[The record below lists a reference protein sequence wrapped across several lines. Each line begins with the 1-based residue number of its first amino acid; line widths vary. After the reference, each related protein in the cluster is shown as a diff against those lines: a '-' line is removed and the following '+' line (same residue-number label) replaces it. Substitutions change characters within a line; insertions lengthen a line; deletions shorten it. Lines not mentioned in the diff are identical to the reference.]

1 MSTTTRTGGGPPKDV
16 AYDDVNELIATATRL
31 MQKDAA
37 PDTLTPDDVRKIGEE
52 LDIPARYV
60 DQALEALA
68 RRREEQARE
77 AQAKERL
84 ARLRRVKARRA
95 AWVGAAVVGV
105 LAVSGLVMR
114 NGLTSTLADVARQ
127 RAQVRNV
134 VERRESLRARQDTL
148 TPGLARDAELSGA
161 DNRVAIEQRRYDERA
176 ADYNASA
183 TSFPT
188 GWVVR
193 LTGLPPVLPLSSE
206 VSTW

>member
-1 MSTTTRTGGGPPKDV
+1 MGESTRTRQASETI

-37 PDTLTPDDVRKIGEE
+37 PETLTPDDLRRIGEE

-77 AQAKERL
+77 AQARERL
-84 ARLRRVKARRA
+84 ARQRRA
-95 AWVGAAVVGV
+95 RLRQTAWVGVAVAAVVAG
-105 LAVSGLVMR
+105 SGLMVR

-134 VERRESLRARQDTL
+134 VERRESLRARVDML
-148 TPGLARDAELSGA
+148 TPGPSRDAELAGA
-161 DNRVAIEQRRYDERA
+161 DNRVAVEQRRYDERA

-183 TSFPT
+183 ASFPT
-188 GWVVR
+188 TWVVR
-193 LTGLPPVLPLSSE
+193 LGGLPSSVPLSSE
-206 VSTW
+206 VSSW